1 MCVLV
6 PDVCECG
13 LGFLVRLPD
22 GRLHRLDAGLLHLA
36 DLFIKIRQKDGI
48 FAGEIFLA
56 ERFEHRLDVPD
67 RKDVFKIVD
76 QDQEQHVLS
85 GILLLHGRREKIVL
99 RVVVDHGLGQDLVL
113 AVPLGGREMLVHKGR
128 DLIHV
133 QIDVG
138 NLFRPDVIDV
148 VETFKYAVQYII
160 RIYFHN
166 ITPMHLLY
174 SIQNRM
180 ARKM

>member
-1 MCVLV
+1 M
-6 PDVCECG
+6 
-13 LGFLVRLPD
+13 
-22 GRLHRLDAGLLHLA
+22 
-36 DLFIKIRQKDGI
+36 
-48 FAGEIFLA
+48 
-56 ERFEHRLDVPD
+56 
-67 RKDVFKIVD
+67 
-76 QDQEQHVLS
+76 LS

-113 AVPLGGREMLVHKGR
+113 AVALGGREMLVHKGR
-128 DLIHV
+128 DLVHV
-133 QIDVG
+133 QIDIG